1 MRSLVLFLAT
11 RRITGLVVDDTI
23 FNRARDQVWDA
34 YPPETSLV
42 GYFLTCRRCSSIWA
56 ALIVLILARRS
67 STRLILDILALSE
80 ASILLDSGIEAIR
93 PKSLMN

>member
-23 FNRARDQVWDA
+23 FDRARDQVWDA